1 MAKKKPV
8 EPKPSGGIRETLQDV
23 RPYILPLLA
32 CTFFVLAVL
41 VIHQRVERF
50 VTEDARFTMRK
61 PDLGESHSPDLL
73 VSGIRKTPVSAVRNV
88 FAEDEGRS
96 VYLLP
101 LAERHKKLTNI
112 EWVRTASVHRLWPN
126 RIEVAIE
133 ERKPAFLVSLI
144 PDRKG
149 APVRLRS
156 VDETGHILPAT
167 GVPELASLP
176 LMAGVKASF
185 GPEEIAG
192 RVRLMR
198 RVITELGPEG
208 KPVSEID
215 VGDPDNIKLVYP
227 IAGRPKAVTLFVG
240 DSQWRSRLLKFLHN
254 WPEVEKRMPK
264 AVKLDLRDDGI
275 IGAMEFEETGE
286 EQSGN

>member
-8 EPKPSGGIRETLQDV
+8 ETKPSGGIRETLRDV
-23 RPYILPLLA
+23 RPYVLPLLA
-32 CTFFVLAVL
+32 CTFAVLAGL
-41 VIHQRVERF
+41 VTYQRLERF
-50 VTEDARFTMRK
+50 VTEDSRFAMRK
-61 PDLGESHSPDLL
+61 PDLGESHSPDLA
-73 VSGIRKTPVSAVRNV
+73 VTGIRRTPMSAVRQV

-96 VYLLP
+96 IYLIP
-101 LAERHKKLTNI
+101 LGERHKKLTGI
-112 EWVRTASVHRLWPN
+112 EWVKTASVHRLWPN
-126 RIEVAIE
+126 RVTVAIE
-133 ERKPAFLVSLI
+133 ERKPVFLVNLV

-156 VDETGHILPAT
+156 VDESGRVLPAM

-176 LMAGVKASF
+176 LMAGVKASSTA
-185 GPEEIAG
+185 EELAG
-192 RVRLMR
+192 RVRLMH
-198 RVITELGPEG
+198 RVIHELGAEG

-227 IAGRPKAVTLFVG
+227 IAGRAKAVTLFVG
-240 DSQWRSRLLKFLHN
+240 ESQWRPRLLKFLHN

-286 EQSGN
+286 EPSGN